1 MRSFLSEKR
10 YSVGGGVEMMDIVMA
25 GVGGQGV
32 MLASRILGRAAQLE
46 GYKVSITVTR
56 GLAQRGGSVVNF
68 VRFYR
73 DGEVVSP
80 IIPIG
85 KADILVGFEMLES
98 LRRLMY
104 LRKEGIVVLNVRE
117 IHPINVKMQR
127 DNYPREKDIISTMS
141 KIARYV
147 YTINAREIA
156 RTIGN
161 PRAENIVILGF
172 LTGLR
177 IIPITRDSIVNAIK
191 VLIPGKYMESNL
203 RAFEMGLR
211 KGKEAK

>member
-1 MRSFLSEKR
+1 
-10 YSVGGGVEMMDIVMA
+10 
-25 GVGGQGV
+25 
-32 MLASRILGRAAQLE
+32 
-46 GYKVSITVTR
+46 
-56 GLAQRGGSVVNF
+56 
-68 VRFYR
+68 
-73 DGEVVSP
+73 
-80 IIPIG
+80 
-85 KADILVGFEMLES
+85 
-98 LRRLMY
+98 
-104 LRKEGIVVLNVRE
+104 
-117 IHPINVKMQR
+117 VKMQR

-161 PRAENIVILGF
+161 PRVENIVILGF

-191 VLIPGKYMESNL
+191 VLIPEKYIESNL

-211 KGKEAK
+211 KGKEVK

>member
-141 KIARYV
+141 KIARSV

-191 VLIPGKYMESNL
+191 VLIPEKYMESNL

>member
-73 DGEVVSP
+73 DGEMVSP
-80 IIPIG
+80 IIPMG

-104 LRKEGIVVLNVRE
+104 LRKEGIVILNVRE

-127 DNYPREKDIISTMS
+127 DNYPREKDIISAMS
-141 KIARYV
+141 KIARSV

-191 VLIPGKYMESNL
+191 VLIPEKYMESNL